1 MAVVLPQLLE
11 QSLLHVPMPREQ
23 IQAEGSCRSSG
34 VMALEDK
41 SVDLVADLSVRQR
54 FPVTSGAQQCVQEGM
69 VLPCLGIVRMILQ
82 QLAALLDDGVC
93 ELMETLDALDL
104 LLVATGPEPPE
115 KEEGQEMWPHE
126 TSGQDVG
133 KAVGIKKKHYFQSYT
148 SLGSLLTLS
157 LPAPPWNRHPFA
169 PPLEHPW
176 LFP

>member
-1 MAVVLPQLLE
+1 M
-11 QSLLHVPMPREQ
+11 
-23 IQAEGSCRSSG
+23 
-34 VMALEDK
+34 
-41 SVDLVADLSVRQR
+41 
-54 FPVTSGAQQCVQEGM
+54 
-69 VLPCLGIVRMILQ
+69 LPCLGIVRMILQ

-133 KAVGIKKKHYFQSYT
+133 KAVGIKK
-148 SLGSLLTLS
+148 TLFS
-157 LPAPPWNRHPFA
+157 KLYLSRISPYSFTACTTLESASFA